1 MKLGSATFNILCV
14 LAFCT
19 LFSKTSLEITWLVAT
34 ILYNFYI
41 LIYRWPLF
49 RSKNVLTSNFLQLS
63 IIITSCAKNYSRD
76 IVFYTSALILLT
88 LFFID
93 GEIVWYEAI
102 TLFTI
107 YIFYSLFMKY
117 NSQIE
122 TFVKKKLPIS
132 SPELEIQEPY
142 RVPEQIRAEIEAK
155 SAKNVKEFKRAE
167 TTPQLSAPNKYV
179 PSEQSRQNLHHSI
192 PVR

>member
-1 MKLGSATFNILCV
+1 
-14 LAFCT
+14 
-19 LFSKTSLEITWLVAT
+19 
-34 ILYNFYI
+34 
-41 LIYRWPLF
+41 
-49 RSKNVLTSNFLQLS
+49 
-63 IIITSCAKNYSRD
+63 
-76 IVFYTSALILLT
+76 
-88 LFFID
+88 
-93 GEIVWYEAI
+93 
-102 TLFTI
+102 
-107 YIFYSLFMKY
+107 MKY